1 MTARETTARPVFTRG
16 QRSDQSLVDRRRI
29 AMMAASCCEWLW
41 VCLSLSPL
49 LLVFS
54 AARDDNGMIFNPYVA
69 YLIIWMPV
77 WISLGQLGVD
87 VVCRWLWNVAMVQCY
102 WYFHACTE
110 AWCEALLCSLIHVGC
125 NLPGSRTKLTKE
137 WFWTERKGYNT

>member
-1 MTARETTARPVFTRG
+1 MGSKSSRLDDGKGDNCQACFHTG

-69 YLIIWMPV
+69 YLII
-77 WISLGQLGVD
+77 
-87 VVCRWLWNVAMVQCY
+87 
-102 WYFHACTE
+102 
-110 AWCEALLCSLIHVGC
+110 
-125 NLPGSRTKLTKE
+125 
-137 WFWTERKGYNT
+137 